1 MADSKPKG
9 QTLAGLSAELKKTKA
24 EVKAQKILLAKQMA
38 EARRYAQQQRAA
50 MESLIKSGKVPANV
64 NQKDNNQNKNRN
76 VKPKQGPKKPTKA
89 EEKLQKIR
97 STVKN
102 YKTKTS
108 GKGAGGNVRNATI
121 GMGFPKPELVKFK
134 KKK

>member
-38 EARRYAQQQRAA
+38 EARRFAQQQRAA

-64 NQKDNNQNKNRN
+64 NQKDNNQNKNKN
-76 VKPKQGPKKPTKA
+76 VNIIA
-89 EEKLQKIR
+89 SSSSIDEKL
-97 STVKN
+97 SKN
-102 YKTKTS
+102 LI
-108 GKGAGGNVRNATI
+108 N
-121 GMGFPKPELVKFK
+121 F
-134 KKK
+134 

>member
-24 EVKAQKILLAKQMA
+24 QVKVQKILLAKQMA
-38 EARRYAQQQRAA
+38 EAQKFAQQQRAA

-64 NQKDNNQNKNRN
+64 NQKDNNQNKNKN
-76 VKPKQGPKKPTKA
+76 VKPKQKPKKQTKA

-102 YKTKTS
+102 YKAKTS
-108 GKGAGGNVRNATI
+108 GKGGGGNLGNLTI
-121 GMGFPKPELVKFK
+121 GMGFPKPELVKIK
-134 KKK
+134 PKI